1 VKDSRRPTVARRR
14 QCWLHVVSAIAA
26 ALLPAAVVLA
36 RAPFT
41 ILSLVFMLSP
51 VAFVASVIYVHRLS
65 HGSWHTWWLL
75 LLAPVCLWW
84 PLQVLAMLLS
94 WALQGGFVGLRED
107 AAAPYR
113 SAAVFREFQ
122 RLPGRQPAAEER
134 GEV

>member
-1 VKDSRRPTVARRR
+1 VKDSERPTVVRRR
-14 QCWLHVVSAIAA
+14 QCWLYVVSAIAA

-51 VAFVASVIYVHRLS
+51 VAFVGSIIHVHRLS
-65 HGSWHTWWLL
+65 HGNWHTWWLL

-94 WALQGGFVGLRED
+94 WALQGGFVELRED
-107 AAAPYR
+107 GAAPYR
-113 SAAVFREFQ
+113 SAAVFREFP
-122 RLPGRQPAAEER
+122 RLP
-134 GEV
+134 